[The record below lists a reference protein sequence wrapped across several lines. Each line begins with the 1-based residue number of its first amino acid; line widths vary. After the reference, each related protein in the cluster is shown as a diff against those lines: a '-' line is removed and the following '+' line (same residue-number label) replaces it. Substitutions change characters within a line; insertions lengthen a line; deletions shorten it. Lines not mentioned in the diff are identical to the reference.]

1 MKKVTLIFALFAV
14 FSIPLQAQDSDKKGG
29 LGIRAGAGFFSFGG
43 EDASNNDYDNR
54 IGYNIGLYNTFF
66 LGNSIAIEPGVF
78 YSVKGTQNKDFA
90 NSRAVLNYVDIP
102 VLLRLY
108 VSDGLNIF
116 LGPQVSFLTRSTFEG
131 DLFGSTV
138 SFNTESVNNTDIG
151 MLLGVG
157 YNLPKGLNI
166 QAAYNYGMSP
176 VFKNSNADVYNRGY
190 QLSLGF
196 TF

>member
-1 MKKVTLIFALFAV
+1 MKKVSLIFALFLA
-14 FSIPLQAQDSDKKGG
+14 FSLQSQAQNEDRRGG
-29 LGIRAGAGFFSFGG
+29 IGIRAGAGFFSFGG
-43 EDASNNDYDNR
+43 ENASNNDYDNR
-54 IGYNIGLYNTFF
+54 VGYHVGLYNSFF
-66 LGNSIAIEPGVF
+66 LGSSIAIEPGVF
-78 YSVKGTQNKDFA
+78 YSFKGTQNEDFA

-108 VSDGLNIF
+108 VTDGLNIF
-116 LGPQVSFLTRSTFEG
+116 LGPQVSFLTSSRFEG

-138 SFNTESVNNTDIG
+138 AFDTESIRSTDMG
-151 MLLGVG
+151 LLLGLG

-166 QAAYNYGMSP
+166 QASYNYGLSP
-176 VFKNSNADVYNRGY
+176 VFKNSNLDVYNRGY

>member
-1 MKKVTLIFALFAV
+1 MKKVSLIFALFLA
-14 FSIPLQAQDSDKKGG
+14 FSLQLQAQDSDKKGG

-54 IGYNIGLYNTFF
+54 IGYHVGLYNTFF
-66 LGNSIAIEPGVF
+66 LGSSIAIEPGVF
-78 YSVKGTQNKDFA
+78 YSIKGTQNEDFA

-108 VSDGLNIF
+108 VTDGLNIF
-116 LGPQVSFLTRSTFEG
+116 LGPQVSFLTSSKFEG

-138 SFNTESVNNTDIG
+138 AFDTESVRSTDMG

-166 QAAYNYGMSP
+166 QASYNYGLSP
-176 VFKNSNADVYNRGY
+176 VFKNSNVDVYNRGY